1 MAKHDEIEIELLGNL
16 LSFIR
21 KKHSTKSIR
30 EIESKFGT
38 SARELV
44 NSGEISE
51 YSLIEFCDI
60 EGIDVPEK
68 KVKSKSSDIS
78 NSSYGGYT
86 SDPCGSGG
94 SRIRSGC

>member
-1 MAKHDEIEIELLGNL
+1 MAKHDEVELELLGNL
-16 LSFIR
+16 LSFTR
-21 KKHSTKSIR
+21 KKHSNKSIS
-30 EIESKFGT
+30 EIEKKFGS

-51 YSLIEFCDI
+51 DSLKEFCDI
-60 EGIDVPEK
+60 EAIDVPEK
-68 KVKSKSSDIS
+68 KSKSKTSDRS

-94 SRIRSGC
+94 NMRSVC